1 MSAPVVDLE
10 MEGSRAAETLMEK
23 HLNASLASKPGFTG
37 SMSVPVPVASKP
49 APPVVVPVPK
59 KDLQRQNAQF
69 FEFKLSENLQRFA
82 AVPGQ
87 AQPVEPLPREVTL
100 TVTLKFHCYFLL
112 VWNIFFKFI
121 GWQGKATC

>member
-49 APPVVVPVPK
+49 
-59 KDLQRQNAQF
+59 
-69 FEFKLSENLQRFA
+69 
-82 AVPGQ
+82 
-87 AQPVEPLPREVTL
+87 VEPLPREVTL

-112 VWNIFFKFI
+112 VWKIFFKFI